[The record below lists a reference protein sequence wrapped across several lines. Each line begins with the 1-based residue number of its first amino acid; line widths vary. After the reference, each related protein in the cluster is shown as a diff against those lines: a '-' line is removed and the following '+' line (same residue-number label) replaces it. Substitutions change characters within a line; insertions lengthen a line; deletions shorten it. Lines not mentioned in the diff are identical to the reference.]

1 MQDFPSIE
9 QLQTTKSKKKLILT
23 GTTRF
28 NTKPKTGLAFLE
40 ENKLIYTDPDEPRP
54 LSLATFLKSSARI
67 DKRLLGDFIS
77 KPDNIEL
84 LKAFLTL
91 MDFKSVCASLFTE
104 RVLLSEPTCRNPS
117 RRPCVRC

>member
-1 MQDFPSIE
+1 M
-9 QLQTTKSKKKLILT
+9 KKLILT

-40 ENKLIYTDPDEPRP
+40 EHKLIYSDPDEPRP
-54 LSLATFLKSSARI
+54 LSLAKFLKSSARI

-84 LKAFLTL
+84 LKAFMTL
-91 MDFKSVCASLFTE
+91 LDFKG
-104 RVLLSEPTCRNPS
+104 
-117 RRPCVRC
+117 VR